1 MPDPIEVPK
10 VPEMLDVPE
19 VPKMLDVLRLPLR
32 GSRLIEASAGT
43 GKTWTIAALYLRLV
57 LGHGDDASR
66 HPQAL
71 RPAQILVMT
80 FTRAATREL
89 AERIRARLV
98 EATACFRGQA
108 EPSSADTLLQD
119 LLADYPAGPER
130 EAAAWRLG
138 VAAEAMDEAAVHT
151 IDAWCQRML
160 REHAFDSGS
169 LFDEELGADETA
181 LLTQAVHD
189 FWRAQVYPLTAEPLA
204 AVLQRWP
211 SVTHLARDVAGLL
224 RYVDHLP
231 PAAHCAPA
239 SLARCWEQ
247 AQADWERALAALKV
261 GWVARLAALCDWLLG
276 QLDGANGPFNKKKLA
291 AFRVQGWFDALGT
304 WAATPGQ
311 SQPDWTATARQRLT
325 PAGLDE
331 VRSSPGPL
339 MLPADFEA
347 LEQLM
352 AALDAMAL
360 PADALRLHAA
370 RQVAQRVR
378 ELKAGSGVYGFADML
393 ERLDLALA
401 GPNAAR
407 LRERIVAQYPVA
419 LIDEF
424 QDSAPRQFRIFD
436 ALYRTAANDPATALF
451 LIGDPKQSI
460 YAFRG
465 ADIRSYLAARRA
477 TTGRRSMLGT
487 NFRATTALVAVVN
500 GLFEQAEMRA
510 GVGAFRFRRG
520 TDDPLPFVPVAAQGR
535 AESLVCAA
543 GGVPALTVCHAP
555 QISNKSTAQ
564 SEFAQHCAEHI
575 VGLLNDQQAGF
586 AVAGQGGSFKP
597 LRPADIAVLVRNGSE
612 ADAVRHALRQ
622 RGVAAVYLSD
632 QDSVLASIEAADLL
646 LWLQAVADPTDHRTA
661 RAALATATLALPLT
675 ELASLVHDDAA
686 FEQHCEQ
693 LRQLRRVWQRQGVL
707 PMLRQTLHRL
717 GLPARW
723 LAQQADGERRLT
735 NVLHLAELL
744 QAASAKL
751 DGEQALIRW
760 LAAELADLQDSGRAR
775 SDEQVLRLESD
786 ADLVKLVTVHKAKG
800 LEYPVVCLPFA
811 TAFRPANPRRQGF
824 AALPGPAGSMALD
837 FRLGDHALAA
847 AEEERLQEDL
857 RLLYVALTRARHA
870 LWLGVASLKIG
881 ISPACVF
888 HRSALGRL
896 LAGDTAVGGAAAIAP
911 LLQQAFGGWAQVDV
925 QTVTD
930 DDAASP
936 RTRTRMRNVVQRTAL
951 PEARVY
957 TGRFE
962 RDWGIGSFSSLV
974 RDLAAGL
981 GLAAAGDGVLPAAMA
996 EELLTTAADLPA
1008 QVPTDARADALS
1020 PINASALA
1028 IAITVATNV
1037 APARHRFARGALA
1050 GNFLHEQL
1058 EWLADARFAVA
1069 TDPTLAPALRQR
1081 CERQG
1086 YGPRADEVVEWLGEV
1101 AGTPLPPVG
1110 AALNALDQVL
1120 PEMEFWF
1127 APVQLRAAALDRVCQ
1142 THLLGGR
1149 PRPAL
1154 PERRLHGFLMGFAD
1168 LVFEHQGRYWV
1179 LDYKS
1184 NALGDTDAHYTTDA
1198 LEAAMAQHRYDVQAA
1213 LYLLALHRLL
1223 RARLG
1228 AAYQPAQ
1235 QLGGAVYFFLR
1246 GVKGPAAGCYHVAPD
1261 AALLAA
1267 LDHALASSETSTS

>member
-1 MPDPIEVPK
+1 MPDPTEV
-10 VPEMLDVPE
+10 
-19 VPKMLDVLRLPLR
+19 LDVLRLPLR

-66 HPQAL
+66 HPQPL

-98 EATACFRGQA
+98 EAAACFRGQQQ
-108 EPSSADTLLQD
+108 PSPTDRLLQD

-169 LFDEELGADETA
+169 LFDEELGADEA
-181 LLTQAVHD
+181 SLLTQAVHD
-189 FWRAQVYPLTAEPLA
+189 EWRAQVYPLAAEPLA
-204 AVLQRWP
+204 AVLQLWP

-224 RYVDHLP
+224 RHVDQWP
-231 PAAHCAPA
+231 PAPHPAPA
-239 SLARCWEQ
+239 SWATCWAQ
-247 AQADWERALAALKV
+247 AQADWEQALAALKL

-352 AALDAMAL
+352 AALDAIPQ

-378 ELKAGSGVYGFADML
+378 ALKAGSGVYGFADML
-393 ERLDLALA
+393 ERLDVALA

-424 QDSAPRQFRIFD
+424 QDSAPRQLRIFD
-436 ALYRTAANDPATALF
+436 ALYRIATNDPVTALF

-477 TTGRRSMLGT
+477 TTGRHSVLGT
-487 NFRATTALVAVVN
+487 NYRATTALVAVVN

-520 TDDPLPFVPVAAQGR
+520 ADDPLPFVPVAAQGR

-575 VGLLNDQQAGF
+575 VGLLNDPLAGF
-586 AVAGQGGSFKP
+586 AVAGQGDSFKP

-661 RAALATATLALPLT
+661 RAALATATLALPLA

-686 FEQHCEQ
+686 FEHHCEQ

-723 LAQQADGERRLT
+723 LAQQVDGERRLT

-744 QAASAKL
+744 QAASASL

-760 LAAELADLQDSGRAR
+760 LAVELADVQDSGRAR

-786 ADLVKLVTVHKAKG
+786 ADLVKLVTVHKSKG

-824 AALPGPAGSMALD
+824 AALPGAAGSIELD
-837 FRLGDHALAA
+837 FRLGDNALAA

-881 ISPACVF
+881 VSPACVF

-896 LAGDTAVGGAAAIAP
+896 LAGDSAVDGAAAIAP

-930 DDAASP
+930 GEPPP
-936 RTRTRMRNVVQRTAL
+936 RTLLRSAVHRSVL
-951 PEARVY
+951 PEAQVY

-974 RDLAAGL
+974 RDLAAGP

-996 EELLTTAADLPA
+996 EELLTTAADAPA
-1008 QVPTDARADALS
+1008 GGSADARADARS
-1020 PINASALA
+1020 PSTASAQA
-1028 IAITVATNV
+1028 VATNVATKV

-1058 EWLADARFAVA
+1058 EWLADARFALA

-1086 YGPRADEVVEWLGEV
+1086 YGQRADEVVEWLGEV
-1101 AGTPLPPVG
+1101 AGTPLPNVG

-1235 QLGGAVYFFLR
+1235 QLGGALYLFLR
-1246 GVKGPAAGCYHVAPD
+1246 GIKGPAAGCYHVAPD
-1261 AALLAA
+1261 VALLAA
-1267 LDHALASSETSTS
+1267 LDQALASSEAPTS